1 MQQFDYQKNRTNKK
15 AKRLNLRKGSRPHNP
30 SQTNGGAK
38 IQINLEFATNKL
50 KKIAEDYLG
59 IIDLEGFLTDLRVA
73 LGIPTSKGASKYGE
87 VRIPKDNGTVL
98 KASLRITNHQ
108 ANAEQYIKNNANY
121 EYNLSI
127 VVRRKQ
133 RKNTFLP
140 HNNVILDE
148 YVYYGKNIAKVEN
161 PLTQIVNSIIGF
173 LQSGVYVDTTG
184 VAFKN
189 SSPQTRNNFENKIK

>member
-1 MQQFDYQKNRTNKK
+1 MK
-15 AKRLNLRKGSRPHNP
+15 
-30 SQTNGGAK
+30 
-38 IQINLEFATNKL
+38 
-50 KKIAEDYLG
+50 
-59 IIDLEGFLTDLRVA
+59 V
-73 LGIPTSKGASKYGE
+73 
-87 VRIPKDNGTVL
+87 
-98 KASLRITNHQ
+98 SLRITNHQ

-140 HNNVILDE
+140 HNDVILDE
-148 YVYYGKNIAKVEN
+148 YVYYGKNIAKAEN

-189 SSPQTRNNFENKIK
+189 SSPQNRNNHECNIK